1 MANVTRVNIT
11 IEPTVLKQIQ
21 KTAKNQNMSFS
32 RFVTNSA
39 LEKSK
44 VKQVSKATV
53 QKLQQEMKVLS
64 LQMDEMLLRKK
75 INGNHTDKDFSKYV
89 EIKKQR
95 KNAQLDGELSKSAER
110 EITPYDIATGKLGA
124 DGLRRAKIQK
134 EKSDRQE
141 MEKIKEQK
149 T

>member
-1 MANVTRVNIT
+1 MANVKRVNIT
-11 IEPTVLKQIQ
+11 IEPTALKQIQ

-95 KNAQLDGELSKSAER
+95 KNAQLDGELSKSAEP
-110 EITPYDIATGKLGA
+110 EVTPYQIATGRAGA
-124 DGLRRAKIQK
+124 NGLRKAKQQK
-134 EKSDRQE
+134 READEKE
-141 MEKIKEQK
+141 LEKVLGDD
-149 T
+149 